1 MVAQCEFT
9 KYHWT
14 MHFFLKILFLMWT
27 ILKVFIEC
35 VTILLLFFMFW
46 FFGHKACRILVPWP
60 GTELTPPCTERGSF
74 NHWTARGVPELCTS
88 KWLSFCYVNFI
99 STKRRRRKT
108 RRNDFQAGDG
118 KSWTLGILGM
128 QTVLKA
134 CPSHFPE
141 QETEVLSDPTAGWD

>member
-9 KYHWT
+9 KYHWIV
-14 MHFFLKILFLMWT
+14 HFFKRFFLMWT

-35 VTILLLFFMFW
+35 VTILLLFLMFW

-60 GTELTPPCTERGSF
+60 GIEFIRPCTGRGSF
-74 NHWTARGVPELCTS
+74 NHWTARAVPELCTS
-88 KWLSFCYVNFI
+88 KWLSFCYVNVI
-99 STKRRRRKT
+99 SRKRRRWKT
-108 RRNDFQAGDG
+108 RRKDFEAGDG

-134 CPSHFPE
+134 CSSHFPE
-141 QETEVLSDPTAGWD
+141 EETEVLSDPMARWD